1 MKVMVVVMIIGYFV
15 IVVGFYFVDNK
26 NNDVNIFIYMLKLNL
41 EDIKYWV

>member
-1 MKVMVVVMIIGYFV
+1 MIIGYFV